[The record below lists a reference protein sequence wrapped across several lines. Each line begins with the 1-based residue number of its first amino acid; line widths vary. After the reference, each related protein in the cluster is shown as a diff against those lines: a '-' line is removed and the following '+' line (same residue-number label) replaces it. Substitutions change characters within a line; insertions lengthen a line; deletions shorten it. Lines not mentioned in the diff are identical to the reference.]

1 MAKRCSTCARKLN
14 ADGKCTNEK
23 CPECLKDKMLAEL
36 KQEGQKEVDILPMN
50 KFRGFLGSS
59 DLA

>member
-36 KQEGQKEVDILPMN
+36 KQESLKEG
-50 KFRGFLGSS
+50 K
-59 DLA
+59 